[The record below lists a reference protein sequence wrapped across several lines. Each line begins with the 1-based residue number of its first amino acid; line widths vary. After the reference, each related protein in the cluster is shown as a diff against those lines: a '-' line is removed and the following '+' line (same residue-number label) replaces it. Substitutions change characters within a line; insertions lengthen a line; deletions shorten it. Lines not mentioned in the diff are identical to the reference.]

1 MLRRQASKVGHVVIG
16 GKKIAAPGA
25 KKRRRKAKAAEAD

>member
-1 MLRRQASKVGHVVIG
+1 MLRRQASKVGHVVID

-25 KKRRRKAKAAEAD
+25 KKSEDGRAP